1 MKMQMFFY
9 NSQKLQIK
17 PVKLISN
24 NIYTNTNTNTNIN
37 TNTNTN
43 IINFSL
49 NHIDFSSNF
58 NFNNNLL
65 NSSSLSIIKYLIDKE
80 QYIIN
85 IRFVNYK
92 LNKIGYSN
100 IGNKNTLS
108 VNIIYILDKNFNI
121 LKNVYLK
128 SIPSYSKYQGIEDI
142 RLFNHNNIIY
152 YIGSYYDT
160 HDNKIKIVS
169 DQFNIIDEKYNI
181 KIINPTFK
189 TYFKWEKNWVFFES
203 NNEMYI
209 IYKWSPIFICK
220 INYDKNELYLIREI
234 TNIPLIFNNFRGSTN
249 GINYNNNI
257 WFIVHQ
263 QLKLNNRNSYV
274 HNFVVF
280 DKNMNLLGYSN
291 NFKFEDKLVEYCIG
305 INITYDNNFVITYST
320 LDSTSKLVV
329 FSPKY
334 IDSLINYI

>member
-1 MKMQMFFY
+1 MVFFS
-9 NSQKLQIK
+9 SQKLRIK

-24 NIYTNTNTNTNIN
+24 NIYTNININ
-37 TNTNTN
+37 TNITK
-43 IINFSL
+43 FSL
-49 NHIDFSSNF
+49 NHIDLSSNF
-58 NFNNNLL
+58 KFNNNLL
-65 NSSSLSIIKYLIDKE
+65 NSSSFSIIKYLIDKE

-92 LNKIGYSN
+92 LNNIGYSN

-121 LKNVYLK
+121 LKKVYLK
-128 SIPSYSKYQGIEDI
+128 STPSYSKYQGIEDI

-249 GINYNNNI
+249 GISYNNNI

-263 QLKLNNRNSYV
+263 QLKLNNRNRNNYV